1 MGRYDGQD
9 RREHQAIRLA
19 GGRLLGLA
27 EYGDPGGPAVFVF
40 HREVGSRLLAR
51 AFDAPARE
59 LGVRVVS
66 PDRPGMGFSD
76 VQPGRSIAAWP
87 ADVAEL
93 AERLAVDRFAV
104 LGVGAGAAYALACA
118 CPASGLAERL
128 SRVVLVGPTLPAWMR
143 ELPPGTPPIRR
154 LLRRSA
160 MAPATIRA
168 AMTLL
173 GQASRRRPGQA
184 VGRMAAS
191 AGEADRAALE
201 RPEIRALLGQS
212 LAETFRSGARGPALD
227 LRLAT
232 ADWGLALGEIRLE
245 AHLWRG
251 AADAEL
257 PAAEA
262 RRLAGTV
269 PRCTVLEV
277 PGAGHHLDLS
287 HPELPLAGA
296 ARG

>member
-1 MGRYDGQD
+1 
-9 RREHQAIRLA
+9 
-19 GGRLLGLA
+19 
-27 EYGDPGGPAVFVF
+27 
-40 HREVGSRLLAR
+40 
-51 AFDAPARE
+51 
-59 LGVRVVS
+59 VRVVS

-76 VQPGRSIAAWP
+76 FQPGRSIAAWP

-118 CPASGLAERL
+118 GPASGLAGRL
-128 SRVVLVGPTLPAWMR
+128 SRVVLVGPTLPVGLR

-154 LLRRSA
+154 PLRRSA
-160 MAPATIRA
+160 VAPATIRA

-173 GQASRRRPGQA
+173 GQVSLRRPEQA
-184 VGRMAAS
+184 IGRMAAS

-232 ADWGLALGEIRLE
+232 ADWGLAVREIRPE
-245 AHLWRG
+245 VHLWRG
-251 AADAEL
+251 GADAEL
-257 PAAEA
+257 PAADA
-262 RRLAGTV
+262 RRLAGTLA
-269 PRCTVLEV
+269 RCAILEV

-296 ARG
+296 AGG